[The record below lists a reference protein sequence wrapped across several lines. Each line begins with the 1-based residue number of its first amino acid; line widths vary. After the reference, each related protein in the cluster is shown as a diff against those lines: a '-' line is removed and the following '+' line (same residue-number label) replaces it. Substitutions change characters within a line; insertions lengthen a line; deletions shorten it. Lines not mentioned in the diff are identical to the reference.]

1 MRYNEDQEQW
11 ALFEIDGPD
20 ERGWVWLTGNGV
32 TVNLGLRE
40 EVVAKLTQWL
50 KMLKSADHDIQ
61 PQAQGGRMSEG

>member
-32 TVNLGLRE
+32 TVNLGLRD

-50 KMLKSADHDIQ
+50 KVLEAGDREAEASLQ
-61 PQAQGGRMSEG
+61 FGRAQER